1 LVSGVTLELELFL
14 FLKLIKDVKRIVK
27 ELTSIKMDRSS
38 RCFSSFS
45 LNCINTNEIIR
56 KSNFFDETSYEEYE
70 NSRIQKEEEEKEFAT
85 LLEERKKTNRALLLE
100 KIGAEKANYDTVKEA
115 ILQLS
120 TQQFEYESKLSQIEE
135 QLQKYEDMKK
145 EIPKSQSDNNI
156 SKKKGNILKKLS
168 ILSKNKK

>member
-1 LVSGVTLELELFL
+1 
-14 FLKLIKDVKRIVK
+14 
-27 ELTSIKMDRSS
+27 MDRSS
-38 RCFSSFS
+38 RCVS
-45 LNCINTNEIIR
+45 LDCINTNEIIR

-85 LLEERKKTNRALLLE
+85 LLEERKKINRALLLE

-115 ILQLS
+115 ILQLG
-120 TQQFEYESKLSQIEE
+120 TQQFEYESKLSQMEE